1 MHGLRPDTL
10 WSSAQRVKKGR
21 GRLASSPFYFIRYHF
36 FLQKLSPSFFLFPSL
51 FFFMIYNCDAVILQP
66 TRGEL
71 IMVKGLSRVVL
82 LLLFFITVVTT
93 FAWGQVREVT
103 IVYSNDINGQI
114 DPVG

>member
-1 MHGLRPDTL
+1 
-10 WSSAQRVKKGR
+10 
-21 GRLASSPFYFIRYHF
+21 
-36 FLQKLSPSFFLFPSL
+36 
-51 FFFMIYNCDAVILQP
+51 
-66 TRGEL
+66 
-71 IMVKGLSRVVL
+71 MVKGLSRVVL